1 MALVMAQQV
10 MQRMLHSAH
19 WLWRVLGTGHC
30 FAFLFG
36 GGFLLAISAL
46 PLTRLLGRTSAEK
59 DARARRL
66 IHHTFRFYLWQ
77 MQALG
82 LMTLEIHGREHL
94 AQARGK
100 LVIANHP
107 SLLDVVILISLL
119 PDCDCV
125 VKGSLRRSLVSGVIR
140 ATGYTDNSNGD
151 TMLTR
156 CTHSLRAGF
165 PLIVFPEG
173 TRSTPGAPLIFQ
185 RGAANIAIRC
195 AADILPVLITCE
207 PPTLLKGDPWYK
219 IPAHRP
225 VFTVTALPTLT
236 TQHCIAQET
245 SPSLATRQ
253 LNRFLLNFFQQK
265 LKKPTDV
272 SPSCQI

>member
-1 MALVMAQQV
+1 MHTL
-10 MQRMLHSAH
+10 SARLD
-19 WLWRVLGTGHC
+19 WLWRVLATGHC
-30 FAFLFG
+30 FALLFG

-46 PLTRLLGRTSAEK
+46 PVTRWFGRTPEEK
-59 DARARRL
+59 DERARRL

-82 LMTLEIHGREHL
+82 LMTLVIRGREHL

-100 LVIANHP
+100 LVVANHP

-119 PDCDCV
+119 PDCDCI

-151 TMLTR
+151 LMLAR
-156 CTHSLRAGF
+156 SSRSLAAGF

-173 TRSTPGAPLIFQ
+173 TRSIPGEPLVFQ

-195 AADILPVLITCE
+195 NADILPVLITVE
-207 PPTLLKGDPWYK
+207 PPTLLKGEPWYK
-219 IPAHRP
+219 IPARRP
-225 VFTVTALPTLT
+225 VFTVTALPILS
-236 TQHCIAQET
+236 TQHCIE
-245 SPSLATRQ
+245 PSAPPALATRQ
-253 LNRFLLNFFQQK
+253 LNRFLLNFFQQ
-265 LKKPTDV
+265 LLRNQTNGTAAP
-272 SPSCQI
+272 CQI

>member
-1 MALVMAQQV
+1 
-10 MQRMLHSAH
+10 MQKIKSRVD
-19 WLWRVLGTGHC
+19 WLWRVLATGHC

-46 PLTRLLGRTSAEK
+46 PITRLLGRTPEEK

-82 LMTLEIHGREHL
+82 LMKLEIYGRENL

-100 LVIANHP
+100 LVLANHP

-156 CTHSLRAGF
+156 CAHSLAANF
-165 PLIVFPEG
+165 PLIIFPEG
-173 TRSTPGAPLIFQ
+173 TRSTPNEPLAFQ

-195 AADILPVLITCE
+195 DADILPVLITCE
-207 PPTLLKGDPWYK
+207 PPTLLKGEPWYK
-219 IPAHRP
+219 IPPRRP
-225 VFTVTALPTLT
+225 VFSVTILPTLIT
-236 TQHCIAQET
+236 KNCVE
-245 SPSLATRQ
+245 PSAPPALATRQ

-265 LKKPTDV
+265 LKTPTEAQHA
-272 SPSCQI
+272 CQT

>member
-1 MALVMAQQV
+1 MAASV
-10 MQRMLHSAH
+10 MQKIKSRVD
-19 WLWRVLGTGHC
+19 WLWRVLATGHC

-46 PLTRLLGRTSAEK
+46 PITRLLGRTPEEK

-82 LMTLEIHGREHL
+82 LMTLVIRGREHL

-100 LVIANHP
+100 LVVANHP

-119 PDCDCV
+119 PDCDCI

-151 TMLTR
+151 LMLAR
-156 CTHSLRAGF
+156 SSRSLAAGF

-173 TRSTPGAPLIFQ
+173 TRSIPGEPLVFQ

-195 AADILPVLITCE
+195 NADVLPALITAD
-207 PPTLLKGDPWYK
+207 PPTLLKGEPWYK
-219 IPAHRP
+219 IPPRRP
-225 VFTVTALPTLT
+225 VFTITFFPAIT
-236 TQHCIAQET
+236 TQDYADKAV
-245 SPSLATRQ
+245 SPALATRQ
-253 LNRFLLNFFQQK
+253 FNRFLLDFFQQQ
-265 LKKPTDV
+265 L
-272 SPSCQI
+272 QH

>member
-1 MALVMAQQV
+1 MAVDMAKPLIQSIAD
-10 MQRMLHSAH
+10 RID
-19 WLWRVLGTGHC
+19 WLWRVLATGHC
-30 FAFLFG
+30 FALLFG

-46 PLTRLLGRTSAEK
+46 PITRWLGRTPEEK

-82 LMTLEIHGREHL
+82 LMTLAIHGRENL

-100 LVIANHP
+100 LVVANHP

-119 PDCDCV
+119 PDCDCI

-151 TMLTR
+151 TMLAR
-156 CTHSLRAGF
+156 CTRSLAAGF

-173 TRSTPGAPLIFQ
+173 TRSTPGQALVFQ
-185 RGAANIAIRC
+185 RGAANIAVRC
-195 AADILPVLITCE
+195 GVDTLPVHISCT
-207 PPTLLKGDPWYK
+207 PPTLLKGEAWYK
-219 IPAHRP
+219 IPARRP
-225 VFTVTALPTLT
+225 VFSVTIFPALITRDCVEKTAPP
-236 TQHCIAQET
+236 A
-245 SPSLATRQ
+245 LATRQ
-253 LNRFLLNFFQQK
+253 FNSLLLDFFQQK
-265 LKKPTDV
+265 WQP
-272 SPSCQI
+272 